1 MRTWNVGMVER
12 MSMMIEDK
20 RNNELTITNTCK
32 GRIHQ
37 ILKLIKYLL
46 QSLTVMSLSIVSKQ
60 SHPSTQLLIRTLA
73 AEEELGSS
81 NRVQMTLRNLA
92 QHNPSN

>member
-32 GRIHQ
+32 SKIYQ
-37 ILKLIKYLL
+37 ILNF
-46 QSLTVMSLSIVSKQ
+46 V
-60 SHPSTQLLIRTLA
+60 
-73 AEEELGSS
+73 
-81 NRVQMTLRNLA
+81 
-92 QHNPSN
+92 